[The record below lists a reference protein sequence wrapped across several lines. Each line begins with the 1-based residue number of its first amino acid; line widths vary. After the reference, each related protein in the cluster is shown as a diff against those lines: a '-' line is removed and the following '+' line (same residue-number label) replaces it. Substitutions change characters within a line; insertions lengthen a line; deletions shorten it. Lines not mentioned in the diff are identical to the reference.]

1 MRLSLLGRSAVAVA
15 AAAAT
20 ALGLYAFDGSAR
32 ASEPEVL
39 GPGLVT
45 VDLGIHYSK
54 FSFDELHV
62 RKGTTV
68 QFMVRNDD
76 PIYHEFIVGDAAV
89 HARHQHGTEKS
100 HPPVPGEVTVKPE
113 DVGTTFYDFD
123 RAGKFE
129 FACHLPGHYGYGMK
143 GFVTVEE

>member
-1 MRLSLLGRSAVAVA
+1 VRLSLLARSAVAVA

-20 ALGLYAFDGSAR
+20 ALGLYAIDEAR
-32 ASEPEVL
+32 ASEPAPL

-45 VDLGIHYSK
+45 VDLGIHYSE

-76 PIYHEFIVGDAAV
+76 PIFHELVVGDAAV
-89 HARHQHGTEKS
+89 HARHQTGTEKS
-100 HPPVPGEVTVKPE
+100 HPPVPGEVTVKPN
-113 DVGTTFYDFD
+113 DVGTTFYEFE
-123 RAGKFE
+123 RAGRYE
-129 FACHLPGHYGYGMK
+129 FACHLPGHYGFGMK
-143 GFVTVEE
+143 GYVTVVE